1 IDVAVTRVALVLIDQ
16 HEAAGIAQALDVS
29 HRRNAAKGWQQ
40 HGEAMVEALR
50 FDRSSTLVVHCH
62 IYVTGIDGIDL
73 CIGNPLDVPL
83 PELRFHR
90 ALRVAD
96 PAEPH
101 VPDVRLARHE
111 GYRHLV
117 PDTALAQ
124 VLVQDQRE
132 LVSRAEATGAL
143 HGADDDGTRVRDEL
157 LIPFPRILGM
167 IERTDRDGVAGLP
180 PEARDLV
187 ESEFRAGGQY
197 QVVVFQLTAA
207 GEDELVPVGLDPLNR
222 LSDEVDAR
230 TFELGPEFRHDFRL
244 LAPPHG
250 HPWVRRDEPE
260 GCVRVD
266 QRDPVR
272 LAELVAQLERG

>member
-1 IDVAVTRVALVLIDQ
+1 PRPFSVPFLPVEVRSDILHDRRHHGFDHVAGFRGTGRHRGRLDRRQRYANPGSIDVAVTRVALVLIDQ
-16 HEAAGIAQALDVS
+16 NEAAGIAQAFDVS
-29 HRRNAAKGWQQ
+29 HRRNVATGWQQ
-40 HGEAMVEALR
+40 HGEAMVQALR

-83 PELRFHR
+83 PELRFHQ

-143 HGADDDGTRVRDEL
+143 HGADDDGTRVR
-157 LIPFPRILGM
+157 
-167 IERTDRDGVAGLP
+167 
-180 PEARDLV
+180 
-187 ESEFRAGGQY
+187 
-197 QVVVFQLTAA
+197 
-207 GEDELVPVGLDPLNR
+207 
-222 LSDEVDAR
+222 
-230 TFELGPEFRHDFRL
+230 
-244 LAPPHG
+244 
-250 HPWVRRDEPE
+250 
-260 GCVRVD
+260 
-266 QRDPVR
+266 
-272 LAELVAQLERG
+272 